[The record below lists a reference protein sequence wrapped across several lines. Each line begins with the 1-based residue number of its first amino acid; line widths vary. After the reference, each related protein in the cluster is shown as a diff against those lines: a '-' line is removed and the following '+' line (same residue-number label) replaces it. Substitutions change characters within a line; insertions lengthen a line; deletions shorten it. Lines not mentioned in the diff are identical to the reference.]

1 MCKDG
6 SFIQKF
12 IFSKDIQLRYK
23 AEFRIKV
30 CVLEWIV
37 VMLLQGLS
45 SFDLKKR
52 QDLEESRVLDKRR
65 YGCLFKDI

>member
-12 IFSKDIQLRYK
+12 VFSKDIQLRYK

-45 SFDLKKR
+45 SFDFKK
-52 QDLEESRVLDKRR
+52 K
-65 YGCLFKDI
+65 KDRI